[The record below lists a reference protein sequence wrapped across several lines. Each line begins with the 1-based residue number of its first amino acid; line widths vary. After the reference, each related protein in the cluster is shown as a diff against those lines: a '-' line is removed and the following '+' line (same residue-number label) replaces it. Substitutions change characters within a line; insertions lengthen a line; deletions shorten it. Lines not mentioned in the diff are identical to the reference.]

1 MAWYQSKVKF
11 QRTDV
16 EGVKT
21 VVEQYLIDAES
32 YTEAEVRVNEICGGE
47 NFLLDTLKKVKL
59 SEVFHTI
66 KDGFGAVF
74 KYGGEIIEESEAW
87 WKAKVAF
94 MEYNEKTG
102 KDKKVVHDM
111 LVFAES
117 FIEAYDQLNSYLKNS
132 DCEVIGL
139 EETQIIGVFPY
150 TPQDEEEQANF

>member
-21 VVEQYLIDAES
+21 VVEQYLINAES

-47 NFLLDTLKKVKL
+47 TFLLDTLKKVKL

-66 KDGFGAVF
+66 KDGFGSVF

-87 WKAKVAF
+87 WKAKVVF

-117 FIEAYDQLNSYLKNS
+117 FINAHDKLNSYLKNS
-132 DCEVIGL
+132 DCEIIGL

-150 TPQDEEEQANF
+150 IPQDEEEQANF